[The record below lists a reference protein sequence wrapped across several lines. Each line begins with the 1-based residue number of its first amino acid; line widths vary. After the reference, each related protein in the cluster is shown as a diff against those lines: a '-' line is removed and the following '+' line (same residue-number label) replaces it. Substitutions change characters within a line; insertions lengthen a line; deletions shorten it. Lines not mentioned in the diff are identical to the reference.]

1 MEDIYDNQLYEN
13 APPPVMTDVVDCK
26 NFFKRN
32 FKRKGNMTKV
42 GISHKE
48 LKEIKN
54 EYLIELIEFINT
66 ACSITIQNR
75 YIDCTYS
82 IFKIIKK
89 KKNIFEIIINK
100 KEAKKTNYK
109 IKENIMH
116 DDQKE
121 NNDNENNVNAIKI
134 EKENKNIIE
143 DNELSG
149 NNTFFCEKH
158 NQLFINLEKYFLH
171 CKENGEKLI
180 CENCLKGFWKIEKYK
195 DHKCSIVGESKKN
208 HEEDDEEEDI
218 KCSECDLIFDSVE
231 SMSLHYFEKH
241 EKKKQ
246 EIIKKRKEKRK
257 IIEEKKKKENT
268 KRKEID
274 DRLAKRLEKIIELD
288 KEKKNKKEENI
299 KKNIVEKNEKE
310 KEVEKDKNE
319 NKINIEKKLE
329 NEKEKN
335 DKDIK
340 REEDVKKQEDII
352 KEALFQRKNEKI
364 AQKKMDKEEDE
375 KRKNEIR
382 KNIRLKGQ
390 IFNNKGEKVE
400 MIEVEV
406 KKQLTKEE
414 LEELEEIRKEK
425 ETEVREEREELE
437 KLRQLDELD
446 EEERQKRIKE
456 LNKPYED
463 FLMRKKLALKYKDYN
478 PIKGK
483 NHYECY
489 HDNQIF
495 KKEKSYIKH
504 YQTEHPD
511 DFPFYC
517 RVCNKGFMASQSLES
532 HIKNSKR
539 HKKNSLII

>member
-1 MEDIYDNQLYEN
+1 M
-13 APPPVMTDVVDCK
+13 K
-26 NFFKRN
+26 
-32 FKRKGNMTKV
+32 
-42 GISHKE
+42 S
-48 LKEIKN
+48 
-54 EYLIELIEFINT
+54 
-66 ACSITIQNR
+66 
-75 YIDCTYS
+75 
-82 IFKIIKK
+82 
-89 KKNIFEIIINK
+89 IIN
-100 KEAKKTNYK
+100 
-109 IKENIMH
+109 I
-116 DDQKE
+116 
-121 NNDNENNVNAIKI
+121 
-134 EKENKNIIE
+134 
-143 DNELSG
+143 
-149 NNTFFCEKH
+149 
-158 NQLFINLEKYFLH
+158 FINLEKYFLH

-195 DHKCSIVGESKKN
+195 DHKCSIIEGSKNN

-231 SMSLHYFEKH
+231 AMSTHYFEKH

-257 IIEEKKKKENT
+257 IIEEKKKIENN

-274 DRLAKRLEKIIELD
+274 DRLAKRLEMIIELD

-299 KKNIVEKNEKE
+299 KKNIVEKKEKE

-319 NKINIEKKLE
+319 NKINIDKKLE

-352 KEALFQRKNEKI
+352 KEALLQRKNEKI
-364 AQKKMDKEEDE
+364 ALKNMDKEENE

-382 KNIRLKGQ
+382 KNIKLKGQ
-390 IFNNKGEKVE
+390 IFNKKGEKVK

-406 KKQLTKEE
+406 EKQLTKEE
-414 LEELEEIRKEK
+414 LEELKELEEIKKEK

-489 HDNQIF
+489 YDNQVF
-495 KKEKSYIKH
+495 KKEKSYLKH
-504 YQTEHPD
+504 YETEHPG

-532 HIKNSKR
+532 HIKDSKR